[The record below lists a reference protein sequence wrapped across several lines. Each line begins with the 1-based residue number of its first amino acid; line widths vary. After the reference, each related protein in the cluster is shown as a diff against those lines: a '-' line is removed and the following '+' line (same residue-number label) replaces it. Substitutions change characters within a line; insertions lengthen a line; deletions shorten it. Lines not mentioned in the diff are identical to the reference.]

1 MSENKGG
8 RNSFELPNELLERIN
23 ECSYGGFVL
32 FCFDDKGEPDVYSMV
47 DNNVNAMALQYFIRN
62 WGKSIELANIEASKK
77 QLLDEGLDSDENVDG
92 EEGVD

>member
-47 DNNVNAMALQYFIRN
+47 DNNVNATALQYFIRN

>member
-32 FCFDDKGEPDVYSMV
+32 FWFDDKGEPDVYSMV

>member
-47 DNNVNAMALQYFIRN
+47 DNNVHAMALQYFIRN